1 MTIFICFICDLFLF
15 HCDLFYCVF
24 PGFFQLYFG
33 LYVSVYFMILV
44 CEITGQVTS
53 KLYLVRSLI
62 LCVCLLLP
70 SFIVMVANKVQLN
83 VHCNIKKYSELTNIM
98 LSHFIHFVYDNN
110 IELYLSAYI
119 ILILN

>member
-1 MTIFICFICDLFLF
+1 MISSTVCSL
-15 HCDLFYCVF
+15 
-24 PGFFQLYFG
+24 GFFQLYFG